1 MRLDDSDQEL
11 IIAAPAGASF
21 EPGEAVRVELLRPLW
36 FDADGERIAA

>member
-1 MRLDDSDQEL
+1 MRLDDSGQEL